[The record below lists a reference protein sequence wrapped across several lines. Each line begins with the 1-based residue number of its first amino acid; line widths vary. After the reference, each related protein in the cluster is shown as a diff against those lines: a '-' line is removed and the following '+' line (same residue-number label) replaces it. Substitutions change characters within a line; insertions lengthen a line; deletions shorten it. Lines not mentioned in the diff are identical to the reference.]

1 MIQSHFS
8 IHGRLHTYFVT
19 YLMEMFGAI
28 FFGEVA
34 VFFWFDMRIL
44 NQHAND
50 FQIFDLSSQLLY
62 LLLKY
67 ELDFVGKMFFFLVF
81 FKSCRALYKLHIT
94 LALNWVCGPKFDPV
108 DSCGNTMALI
118 ANAGNASIPI
128 SKNSSLLFQQKILE
142 RFCLLFSK

>member
-1 MIQSHFS
+1 MNMKMTMRFLKCYPMMLTKFFFSLIQSHFS

-28 FFGEVA
+28 FFGEIA

-67 ELDFVGKMFFFLVF
+67 ELDFVEKIFFWYFSKVVQLF
-81 FKSCRALYKLHIT
+81 ISFIYIT
-94 LALNWVCGPKFDPV
+94 LALNWVFGPKFDPV
-108 DSCGNTMALI
+108 NSCGNTMALI
-118 ANAGNASIPI
+118 ANAYFE
-128 SKNSSLLFQQKILE
+128 K
-142 RFCLLFSK
+142 

>member
-1 MIQSHFS
+1 MMLTKFFFSLIQSHFS

-67 ELDFVGKMFFFLVF
+67 ELHFVEKIFFW
-81 FKSCRALYKLHIT
+81 Y
-94 LALNWVCGPKFDPV
+94 
-108 DSCGNTMALI
+108 
-118 ANAGNASIPI
+118 
-128 SKNSSLLFQQKILE
+128 
-142 RFCLLFSK
+142 FSKVVQLFISFIYI

>member
-1 MIQSHFS
+1 MSDLNYPLLLSYLLPYWSSRVKTWNFQDNEYENDNEIFEMLPNDANKIFFSLIQSHFS

-28 FFGEVA
+28 FFGEIA

-67 ELDFVGKMFFFLVF
+67 ELDFVEKIFFW
-81 FKSCRALYKLHIT
+81 Y
-94 LALNWVCGPKFDPV
+94 
-108 DSCGNTMALI
+108 
-118 ANAGNASIPI
+118 
-128 SKNSSLLFQQKILE
+128 
-142 RFCLLFSK
+142 FSKVVQLFISFIYI

>member
-67 ELDFVGKMFFFLVF
+67 ELHFVEKIFFW
-81 FKSCRALYKLHIT
+81 Y
-94 LALNWVCGPKFDPV
+94 
-108 DSCGNTMALI
+108 
-118 ANAGNASIPI
+118 
-128 SKNSSLLFQQKILE
+128 
-142 RFCLLFSK
+142 FSKVVQLFMSFIYIYNLGTKLSLRPKIWPSKFLWQHNGPDCQCLFRKIVACYFSRKY

>member
-1 MIQSHFS
+1 MLPYWSSRVKTWNFQDNEYENDNEIFEMLPNDANKIFFSLIQSHFS

-28 FFGEVA
+28 FFGEIA

-67 ELDFVGKMFFFLVF
+67 ELDFVEKIFFW
-81 FKSCRALYKLHIT
+81 Y
-94 LALNWVCGPKFDPV
+94 
-108 DSCGNTMALI
+108 
-118 ANAGNASIPI
+118 
-128 SKNSSLLFQQKILE
+128 
-142 RFCLLFSK
+142 FSKVVELFISFIYVYI